1 MAFNLN
7 LPRVLVWGKVIEYST
22 TFKEHEMASLLHI
35 EVSPSGENSVS
46 RAVGAEFLAAWKEK
60 NPTGTVISRDLN
72 SNPVPHLDAAAI
84 FAGYMA
90 EADRSSE
97 MAAKFNFRLDLIK
110 EITGVTDILISTPL
124 WNWNVPSVLKAYIDQ
139 IIIPGTLD
147 GSGADGLKGKKVT
160 IVVAQGGSYAE
171 GAPRHGWDYATG
183 YLKLVANAL
192 GATDVEVIIAELTL
206 AGVVPSME
214 SLIPQKQASLE
225 AAIASAKARA

>member
-1 MAFNLN
+1 M
-7 LPRVLVWGKVIEYST
+7 T
-22 TFKEHEMASLLHI
+22 SLLHI

-46 RAVGAEFLAAWKEK
+46 RTVSAEFLAAWKEK
-60 NPTGTVISRDLN
+60 NPTGAVISRDLN
-72 SNPVPHLDAAAI
+72 ANPVPHLDADAI

-90 EADRSSE
+90 EGDRSSE
-97 MAAKFNFRLDLIK
+97 MAKKFNFRQELVK
-110 EITGVTDILISTPL
+110 EITGVTDILISTPM
-124 WNWNVPSVLKAYIDQ
+124 WNWSVPSVLKAYIDQ

-160 IVVAQGGSYAE
+160 IVIAHGGSYAP

-214 SLIPQKQASLE
+214 SLIPMKEASLAKAIE
-225 AAIASAKARA
+225 AAKARA

>member
-1 MAFNLN
+1 M
-7 LPRVLVWGKVIEYST
+7 S
-22 TFKEHEMASLLHI
+22 SLLHI
-35 EVSPSGENSVS
+35 EVSPGGENSVS
-46 RAVGAEFLAAWKEK
+46 RTVSAEFVAAWKEK
-60 NPTGTVISRDLN
+60 NPEGNVISRDLN
-72 SNPVPHLDAAAI
+72 ANPVPHLDGEAI

-90 EADRSSE
+90 EADRSKE
-97 MAAKFNFRLDLIK
+97 MATKFNYRLGLIK

-160 IVVAQGGSYAE
+160 IVIAQGGSYAQ

-214 SLIPQKQASLE
+214 SLIPLKEASI
-225 AAIASAKARA
+225 ATAIETAKARA